1 MIETPCRIA
10 LVQMTSGVDLAANTA
25 TLCDAVA
32 QAAAGGAAMLFAPEM
47 ALLLD
52 RDRTRATASLAGHAL
67 DGAVMAVQTAARQAG
82 IWVHIGSAPYAG
94 NAADPRW
101 RNRTLVIDDQ
111 GAIRA
116 TYDKIHLFDVALAT
130 GESWRESAGYAP
142 GDAVVAVD
150 TPLGR
155 LGLTICYDLRFAALF
170 DALGAANCR
179 AIAVPAAF
187 TGPTGA
193 AHWHV
198 LLRARAIEQGCF
210 IIAAAQSGRH
220 DDGRVT
226 YGHALV
232 VAPWGEVILDMGEAP
247 GIGFADLDL
256 SAVDRAHAQLPAI
269 QHRRPLPP
277 PTLR

>member
-1 MIETPCRIA
+1 MTETPCRIA

-130 GESWRESAGYAP
+130 GESWRESAGYARATLSWP
-142 GDAVVAVD
+142 SIRRWDASASPSV
-150 TPLGR
+150 
-155 LGLTICYDLRFAALF
+155 TICDLRPCSTRWALRIAAPSPCLPPLPVPP
-170 DALGAANCR
+170 APHTGMCCCGPAPLNRAVSLSPLRRAA
-179 AIAVPAAF
+179 AMM
-187 TGPTGA
+187 TGA
-193 AHWHV
+193 
-198 LLRARAIEQGCF
+198 
-210 IIAAAQSGRH
+210 
-220 DDGRVT
+220 
-226 YGHALV
+226 
-232 VAPWGEVILDMGEAP
+232 
-247 GIGFADLDL
+247 
-256 SAVDRAHAQLPAI
+256 
-269 QHRRPLPP
+269 
-277 PTLR
+277 